1 MNPTPQE
8 LAGERGLMFV
18 CYQTSIKN
26 QFEFLLN
33 HWANVDDQPQSGG
46 MDPLL
51 GQRFNGTGTNRRL
64 LLIPSNDGSLEP
76 AEIDANWITPTGGG
90 YFFSPSTS
98 AMRNALS

>member
-46 MDPLL
+46 MDPVL
-51 GQRFNGTGTNRRL
+51 GQRLNGTGTNRRL
-64 LLIPSNDGSLEP
+64 LLIPSNAGSLEP

-90 YFFSPSTS
+90 YFFSPSIS
-98 AMRNALS
+98 AIRNAFS